1 MDTLLA
7 VAVAALFALVLGHV
21 IVFPLYL
28 AVRFLAWAA
37 RKVKARSPLPARWRA
52 LTVAWALSLCL
63 LIVLIMIPLYAN
75 VGSRAR
81 LAKAHA
87 DTRALASAATM
98 YAAHMGAPPPT
109 LTVLTS
115 KARNAKGETAGP
127 FFARLPSPP
136 AGFTEYQYQIA
147 PDRKTFTISTSSAE
161 YGTVTAP

>member
-1 MDTLLA
+1 MDALLG
-7 VAVAALFALVLGHV
+7 VAVLALFALVFGHV

-28 AVRFLAWAA
+28 AVRFLVWAA
-37 RKVKARSPLPARWRA
+37 RKGKARSPLPARWRA

-63 LIVLIMIPLYAN
+63 LLMLIMIPLYAN

-87 DTRALASAATM
+87 DTRALASAVLI
-98 YAAHMGAPPPT
+98 YAEHMGAPPPT
-109 LTVLTS
+109 LTALTS

-127 FFARLPSPP
+127 FFARLPSPA
-136 AGFTEYQYQIA
+136 AGFTEYRYQVSA
-147 PDRKTFTISTSSAE
+147 DGKTFTISTSSAE